1 MAYIPLDDETKIKG
15 KAAIDVVCN
24 PMGKSGGAAI
34 QQVLIIVFGSLAN
47 STPYLGAILLGIVS
61 LWIVAARSLD
71 TQFTPM
77 VHKGIKTQLSEGK
90 LEALS
95 ARLLGRSRG
104 RQQRSHRFVS
114 VLNEQGYIEG
124 RYVPI
129 DDDSTATR
137 NTAPASASLPS
148 DNGNGPVAPTDVV
161 GATPTAPIGSK

>member
-1 MAYIPLDDETKIKG
+1 MPEAATHNGSFHCTFRIHFSLATFASPQVKG

-47 STPYLGAILLGIVS
+47 STPYLGVILLGIVS

-71 TQFTPM
+71 SQFKPM

-104 RQQRSHRFVS
+104 RQVS
-114 VLNEQGYIEG
+114 ATCL
-124 RYVPI
+124 
-129 DDDSTATR
+129 TA
-137 NTAPASASLPS
+137 NVDFL
-148 DNGNGPVAPTDVV
+148 
-161 GATPTAPIGSK
+161 